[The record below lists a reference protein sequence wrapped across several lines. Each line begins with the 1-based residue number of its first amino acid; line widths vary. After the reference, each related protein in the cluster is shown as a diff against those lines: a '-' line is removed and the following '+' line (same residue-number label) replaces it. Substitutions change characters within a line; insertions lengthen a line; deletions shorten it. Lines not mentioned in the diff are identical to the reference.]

1 MSIEYK
7 ILWVDDSTDWVESI
21 EGSIKSHLEEKGY
34 DPEITLEESGAGV
47 DTSKLAD
54 IDLIVIDYQ
63 LPGPN
68 GDELIRQI
76 RKEECLTEIVFYS
89 QDPITPPA
97 HFEDMYYETRDAA
110 EELIKK
116 VINETIK
123 KTADITWVRGFII
136 VAAID
141 IENILE
147 EFMADVFDDK
157 SNIFLD
163 RVINA
168 KPPVYNAYDKFRFV
182 KRIVKDRISD
192 EQEGTDRY
200 QQLKDIDSIMNKLT
214 EEVFDQRNIFAH
226 SKKKINDDGSTTLE
240 GINKKKPKIE
250 FNQEWLSSVRKDILK
265 HKENL
270 NRLKKIL

>member
-21 EGSIKSHLEEKGY
+21 EGSIISHLEEKGY
-34 DPEITLEESGAGV
+34 APEITLEESGAGV

-89 QDPITPPA
+89 QDPITPPE

-116 VINETIK
+116 VIDETIK

-200 QQLKDIDSIMNKLT
+200 QQLKDIDIIMNKLT

-240 GINKKKPKIE
+240 GINKKKPKID